1 MTNLFSWA
9 SLLFAGWVSVGSLQ
23 TDSTGEKQAL
33 WINQKKLHLND
44 TLSFEWD
51 GSVIGKPYPA
61 ATMHVWADHLE
72 SGRRWKFRYPILNGF
87 SEGDL
92 LLGKGLPAGTYALN
106 FLASDQFFMVKGSVK
121 SVKIKTAMNHQT
133 RKRDTVA
140 VFEQAKLTD
149 GEMSYH
155 LLGKEGILHTD
166 KLTLD
171 AEGRFRIPGIVFG
184 DTAQLVF
191 NPAKSKGTYWIDLE
205 TPLDSSFTPFYS
217 ETVFVQL
224 EGEAEKQQ
232 ATVVA
237 DTTAYSFDMADPKYT
252 TMMPEITIKGK
263 TNAEKFEDEFVSG
276 LFKDAPGVRTIN
288 ALDDEL
294 LMRSN
299 DIFLYLR
306 NNVAGLMMQ
315 TNGISRSF
323 TWRGDPVQF
332 FLNEFPVDADAI
344 ATLAPMD
351 IAMIKV
357 YPPPAQ
363 VSSLVFGGA
372 VAVYTKRGAYE
383 KDPTRPRYNFMV
395 KGYTQGESWWEGQ

>member
-1 MTNLFSWA
+1 
-9 SLLFAGWVSVGSLQ
+9 
-23 TDSTGEKQAL
+23 
-33 WINQKKLHLND
+33 
-44 TLSFEWD
+44 
-51 GSVIGKPYPA
+51 
-61 ATMHVWADHLE
+61 
-72 SGRRWKFRYPILNGF
+72 
-87 SEGDL
+87 
-92 LLGKGLPAGTYALN
+92 
-106 FLASDQFFMVKGSVK
+106 
-121 SVKIKTAMNHQT
+121 
-133 RKRDTVA
+133 
-140 VFEQAKLTD
+140 
-149 GEMSYH
+149 
-155 LLGKEGILHTD
+155 
-166 KLTLD
+166 
-171 AEGRFRIPGIVFG
+171 
-184 DTAQLVF
+184 
-191 NPAKSKGTYWIDLE
+191 
-205 TPLDSSFTPFYS
+205 
-217 ETVFVQL
+217 
-224 EGEAEKQQ
+224 
-232 ATVVA
+232 
-237 DTTAYSFDMADPKYT
+237 MADPKYT

-263 TNAEKFEDEFVSG
+263 SNAEKFEDEFVSG

-294 LMRSN
+294 LTRSN

-395 KGYTQGESWWEGQ
+395 KGFTQGESWWEGQ